1 MQSLILPSL
10 LAADAGRL
18 AEEAKRAEQAGA
30 DALHLDIMDGHFVPN
45 ISMGPS
51 VVEMARRELKIPL
64 NVHLM
69 LSRPDLYVK
78 TFVEAGA
85 DSIQI
90 HIESECDVLEC
101 LKCIRELGVAVGI
114 AVNPDT
120 NPELIFPVLGD
131 VDEVL
136 CMTVRPGY
144 GGQSFMPQVLPSI
157 RRVREEALRIGNHN
171 LTIMVDGGINRE
183 TAVQCAA
190 NGANAFVAGK
200 FLFKAHDMAAEITT
214 LRETTTASRPTQ

>member
-1 MQSLILPSL
+1 MKSLILPSL

-18 AEEAKRAEQAGA
+18 ADEAKRAEQAGA
-30 DALHLDIMDGHFVPN
+30 DALHLDVMDGHFVPN

-51 VVEMARRELKIPL
+51 VVEMARREIKIPL

-69 LSRPDLYVK
+69 LSRPDHYVK

-90 HIESECDVLEC
+90 HIESECDVPEC
-101 LKCIRELGVAVGI
+101 LKCIRELGVAAGI
-114 AVNPDT
+114 ALNPDT
-120 NPELIFPVLGD
+120 NPELIFPFLGD

-144 GGQSFMPQVLPSI
+144 GAQSFMAQVLPSI
-157 RRVREEALRIGNHN
+157 RRVRGEALRIGNHN

-183 TAVQCAA
+183 TAGQCAEH
-190 NGANAFVAGK
+190 GANAFVAGT
-200 FLFKAHDMAAEITT
+200 FLFNAHDMASEITN